1 MAFLIAR
8 KNRAAVA
15 AAATVTERT
24 VAFADINLMLS
35 RGKSSFKTPP
45 SSDLGKNLQ
54 RLPSLGLPFS
64 REQRSSPEADPDA
77 GCPPWSSPPLWPDP
91 RESQNTH
98 LLPGPKPLQP
108 SSPTRAVV
116 GAHPSARPMREP
128 GHPSSP
134 SAETSSPTRADQL
147 AASTK
152 LGGLMTP
159 RNAADSSSIFHVV
172 FFPPLCSQ
180 SIFS

>member
-77 GCPPWSSPPLWPDP
+77 GCPPWSSPPLCLTRARARTPIFSQGRNLFSPVLPPGQWWEPTPLPDP
-91 RESQNTH
+91 CESQDTH
-98 LLPGPKPLQP
+98 LLPAPKPLLP
-108 SSPTRAVV
+108 
-116 GAHPSARPMREP
+116 P
-128 GHPSSP
+128 GQ
-134 SAETSSPTRADQL
+134 TSLLHLQNL
-147 AASTK
+147 EV
-152 LGGLMTP
+152 L
-159 RNAADSSSIFHVV
+159 
-172 FFPPLCSQ
+172 
-180 SIFS
+180 